1 MACRDE
7 SRPERLGC
15 HEDGGVDLLRVGG
28 RGRGR
33 GKSRGRARGRGR
45 GRARA
50 RDRDRGRARARGCL
64 LKMTYG

>member
-1 MACRDE
+1 LACRDE

-15 HEDGGVDLLRVGG
+15 HEDGGIDLLRG

-33 GKSRGRARGRGR
+33 GRGGGRGRSR

-50 RDRDRGRARARGCL
+50 RARARARGRTVASTTDSL
-64 LKMTYG
+64 LKMT